1 MTRHDRQPPTSTAIV
16 RQRQLCHPSSSA
28 FHSDAEEDRMD
39 KLSHT
44 AFARRSVLRGAAA
57 AGLTAAAPLSLTL
70 LASPAKASNRRGIV
84 GIIKPR
90 ATDSAL
96 VDMIKLLPDGIG
108 VIPVYLNLTQG
119 SREEYGSSYATY
131 EKHIAYLA
139 SQKCNVIAIEGA
151 PPFMLLG
158 PAREAEMVDE
168 WKRKYAT
175 DMFTSSQNQVNAF
188 RALKAKRILGITSG
202 SGGPDLNKVYAKYFE
217 DNGIGVVAMEGM
229 GVEFKSIPDVPPAMI
244 ASFIKKAFAEH
255 QGADAVYIL
264 GSALEALPLI
274 GPLERELGVPVVQ
287 AIAARIWEIQKRL
300 HVHEP
305 IKGYGLLLETLPA

>member
-1 MTRHDRQPPTSTAIV
+1 MDTLLRTTFTRR
-16 RQRQLCHPSSSA
+16 L
-28 FHSDAEEDRMD
+28 
-39 KLSHT
+39 L
-44 AFARRSVLRGAAA
+44 LRGAAG
-57 AGLTAAAPLSLTL
+57 AGLTAAAVLPLA
-70 LASPAKASNRRGIV
+70 LASTAKAANYRGIV
-84 GIIKPR
+84 GVIKPR
-90 ATDSAL
+90 ATDSSL
-96 VDMIKLLPDGIG
+96 VDMIKLLPEGIG

-158 PAREAEMVDE
+158 PAREAEMVDG
-168 WKRKYAT
+168 WKQKYNT

-188 RALKAKRILGITSG
+188 KALKVKRILGITSG
-202 SGGPDLNKVYAKYFE
+202 SGGPDMNKVYAKYFE

-229 GVEFKSIPDVPPAMI
+229 GVEFRSIPEVPPATI

-255 QGADAVYIL
+255 KGADAVYIL
-264 GSALEALPLI
+264 GSSLEALRLI
-274 GPLERELGVPVVQ
+274 APLERELGVPVVQ

-300 HVHEP
+300 NVHEP
-305 IKGYGLLLETLPA
+305 IKGYGRLLETLPA

>member
-1 MTRHDRQPPTSTAIV
+1 MSMLSRG
-16 RQRQLCHPSSSA
+16 A
-28 FHSDAEEDRMD
+28 F
-39 KLSHT
+39 T
-44 AFARRSVLRGAAA
+44 RRSVLQSATG
-57 AGLTAAAPLSLTL
+57 AGLTVAVAQPFAL
-70 LASPAKASNRRGIV
+70 LAGPAKAAAYRGIV
-84 GIIKPR
+84 GNIKPR
-90 ATDSAL
+90 PTGTSL

-158 PAREAEMVDE
+158 PAREAEMVDG
-168 WKRKYAT
+168 WKRKYNI
-175 DMFTSSQNQVNAF
+175 DMFTSSQNQVAAF
-188 RALKAKRILGITSG
+188 KALNAKRILGITSG
-202 SGGPDLNKVYAKYFE
+202 SGGPDMNKVYAKYFE

-229 GVEFKSIPDVPPAMI
+229 GVEFSSIPHVPPATI
-244 ASFIKKAFAEH
+244 ASFIRKVFAEH

-264 GSALEALPLI
+264 GSSLEAITLI
-274 GPLERELGVPVVQ
+274 APLEQELGVPVVQ

-305 IKGYGLLLETLPA
+305 IKGYGRLLETLPA

>member
-1 MTRHDRQPPTSTAIV
+1 
-16 RQRQLCHPSSSA
+16 
-28 FHSDAEEDRMD
+28 MD
-39 KLSHT
+39 TPLRT
-44 AFARRSVLRGAAA
+44 AFTRRSILRSAARTGLAAA
-57 AGLTAAAPLSLTL
+57 AGLPLAL
-70 LASPAKASNRRGIV
+70 LADLAKASNYRGVV
-84 GIIKPR
+84 GNIKPR
-90 ATDSAL
+90 PAGSSL
-96 VDMIKLLPDGIG
+96 VDMIKLLPEGIG
-108 VIPVYLNLTQG
+108 VIPVFLNLTQG

-158 PAREAEMVDE
+158 PTREAEMVDG
-168 WKRKYAT
+168 WKRKYNT

-188 RALKAKRILGITSG
+188 KALKAQRILGITSG
-202 SGGPDLNKVYAKYFE
+202 SGGPDMDKIYAKYFE

-229 GVEFKSIPDVPPAMI
+229 GVEFKSIPEVPPATI

-255 QGADAVYIL
+255 RGADAVYIL

-274 GPLERELGVPVVQ
+274 APLERELGVPVVQ
-287 AIAARIWEIQKRL
+287 PIAARIWEIQKRL

-305 IKGYGLLLETLPA
+305 IKGYGRLLETLPA